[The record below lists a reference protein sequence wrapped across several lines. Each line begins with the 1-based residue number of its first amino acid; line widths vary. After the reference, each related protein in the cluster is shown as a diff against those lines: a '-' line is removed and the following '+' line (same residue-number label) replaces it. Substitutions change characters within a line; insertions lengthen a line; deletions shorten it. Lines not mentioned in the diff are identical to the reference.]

1 MDWVL
6 ALGLSALSPFASWR
20 VYWRCRQRGWL
31 GRRIVDE
38 AQVIAL
44 NEPEMWALLDKTP
57 MGRLA
62 VAAAGELDIFP
73 VNYIVDDGSLLF
85 RTAAGTK
92 LVELTVNAM
101 VAFEIDGYDDT
112 TAWSVVVKGSAA
124 RLDHQAEID
133 RADTLPLTPWIPTLK
148 YTYVRV
154 KPTSLSGRS
163 FRVGPEPDRYDV

>member
-1 MDWVL
+1 M
-6 ALGLSALSPFASWR
+6 GLSALSPPAPWR
-20 VYWRCRQRGWL
+20 VYWKCWQWGWL

-38 AQVIAL
+38 AQVISL
-44 NEPEMWALLDKTP
+44 DEPEMWALLDKTP

-101 VAFEIDGYDDT
+101 VAFEIDGWDDT

-124 RLDHQAEID
+124 RLDRQAEID

-154 KPTSLSGRS
+154 NPTSLSGRS
-163 FRVGPEPDRYDV
+163 FRVGPEPERYDV